1 MLRRVI
7 KENLYLSVPP
17 CIACCTGVS
26 PFTSL
31 ASNKF
36 FLDDNIRSL
45 AIDLK
50 QVTKKVIEYQQR
62 KRMNKHKS
70 VFLILTAC
78 RQHAVYTCAHS

>member
-1 MLRRVI
+1 M

-50 QVTKKVIEYQQR
+50 QVTKMQLIICK
-62 KRMNKHKS
+62 KRMNKHKM
-70 VFLILTAC
+70 
-78 RQHAVYTCAHS
+78 

>member
-26 PFTSL
+26 PFASL

-50 QVTKKVIEYQQR
+50 QVTKMQ
-62 KRMNKHKS
+62 
-70 VFLILTAC
+70 LTIC
-78 RQHAVYTCAHS
+78 KKE